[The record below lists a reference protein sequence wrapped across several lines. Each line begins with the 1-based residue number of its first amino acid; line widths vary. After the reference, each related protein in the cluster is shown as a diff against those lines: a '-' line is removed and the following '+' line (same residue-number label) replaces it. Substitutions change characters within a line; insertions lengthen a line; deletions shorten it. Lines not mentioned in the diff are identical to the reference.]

1 MTKRM
6 VDSITPTDIPVND
19 PTTGRPWDYVLGYV
33 DGAFGPAG
41 KPPSAWTAQAWAR
54 FPNSVHVRC
63 AVFSSTLDADV
74 LDRETGDATA
84 AQAVAWVQQKRARG
98 DDPTVYVG
106 LSDWPALQ
114 AAFNSAGVPHPH
126 YGVAAYPGAGM
137 VQQTLN
143 GITSVFHQYADP
155 NYGPGGVGSG
165 GHYDLSVVV
174 DGWLSS
180 TPLTTPSNAGDDMG
194 YVVVSPT
201 GNWGHLVESTGKMT
215 DLKEQIPATA
225 TTWNGVPI
233 ARGLSNDA
241 DIAILQ
247 AQGNRWEAIQN
258 VQANPTAATINATV
272 PTRWRTT
279 ETAIGVHDTVAVTS

>member
-1 MTKRM
+1 MTRRM
-6 VDSITPTDIPVND
+6 ADSITPTDIPVND
-19 PTTGRPWDYVLGYV
+19 PTTGRPWDLVLGYV
-33 DGAFGPAG
+33 DGRYAWSAAG
-41 KPPSAWTAQAWAR
+41 WAR

-63 AVFSSTLDADV
+63 AVFASTLDADV

-84 AQAVAWVQQKRARG
+84 AQAVTWVQQKRARG

-106 LSDWPALQ
+106 LSEWGALQ
-114 AAFNSAGVPHPH
+114 AAFNAAGVAHPH
-126 YGVAAYPGAGM
+126 YGVAAYPGAGP

-143 GITSVFHQYADP
+143 GITSVFHQFTDT
-155 NYGPGGVGSG
+155 PGG
-165 GHYDLSVVV
+165 HWDESVVV

-180 TPLTTPSNAGDDMG
+180 TPLITPSYAGDDMG

-225 TTWNGVPI
+225 ATWNGVPI

-241 DIAILQ
+241 DIAVLQ

-272 PTRWRTT
+272 PTHWRTT

>member
-19 PTTGRPWDYVLGYV
+19 PATGRPWDYVLGYV
-33 DGAFGPAG
+33 DGAFTWSAAG
-41 KPPSAWTAQAWAR
+41 WNR
-54 FPNSVHVRC
+54 FPNSIHVRC

-84 AQAVAWVQQKRARG
+84 AQAVAWVKAKRARG
-98 DDPTVYVG
+98 DAEPTVYVG

-114 AAFNSAGVPHPH
+114 QAFVNAGVPHPH
-126 YGVAAYPGAGM
+126 YGVAAYPGAGA

-180 TPLTTPSNAGDDMG
+180 TPLVSSLREAPDMYAVVNPTGGWIHLRFGTGHMADQRTQDQSIFKNAGILVT
-194 YVVVSPT
+194 YPT
-201 GNWGHLVESTGKMT
+201 
-215 DLKEQIPATA
+215 Q
-225 TTWNGVPI
+225 
-233 ARGLSNDA
+233 A
-241 DIAILQ
+241 DFDIMWAQ
-247 AQGNRWEAIQN
+247 AQRWETIQAN
-258 VQANPTAATINATV
+258 QANPTAATINATV
-272 PTRWRTT
+272 PTHWRTT